1 MQVWSLTVNPITL
14 RTPDLAL
21 CCMLLRTALSISF
34 ALSACLWWPSSVR
47 AADVDVL
54 LGQMTLD
61 EKLALLHGRKDPEPA
76 IGFDSAGYLPG
87 VPRLGIPP
95 LRLTDGPAGIRTTQS
110 ATALPAPVALA
121 ASFDPAVAKRY
132 GEVLGFEGVA
142 RNQQVLLSP
151 MVNLV
156 RVPYAGRNFETFG
169 EDPLLAGAI
178 VAAEIEGIQQNGMMA
193 TVKHFA
199 ANNQEQDRL
208 TIDATVDERTLHEL
222 YLPAFE
228 AAVKAG
234 VASVMC
240 AYNQIN
246 GQFGCENT
254 HLLQDVLRRDWG
266 FEGFVMTDWWA
277 RHSLDALANGLNVEM
292 PGYTHPEYPVDVYFD
307 APLRQAVQQGRIA
320 ETAVD
325 AAVRP
330 LLVMMD
336 RFGMIDGSVAP
347 PAARNIDAHQ
357 VALDTAL
364 AGAVLLKNDNAV
376 LPLANAQLKDTVIFG
391 PTAAFT
397 LAGGGGSSRVL
408 PSARDNTLAAL
419 AALNDGVSPAWQP
432 GYDLDGHTIPASAL
446 ALPDEAGNG
455 LRHIDYKGEIED
467 VVTLERTGNNPLRGT
482 GMWYWDGEIVAPE
495 TGSYELMVQTDG
507 PVASIRHNGKRILF
521 NDSGVLSNAS
531 LVPTRDGL
539 RNAAVTVNLQAGEHF
554 LMRVEAWTGDDRPV
568 QLRLAW
574 LTPSQRQASIDAA
587 VQSAAAANTA
597 VVFAHVEGTE
607 GGDHKTL
614 ALPGYQ
620 DALITALAQRTDA
633 NVVVVLNTGAP
644 VTMPWID
651 EVAAVLQLW
660 YPGQAGGE
668 ATSQLL
674 MGLANPS
681 GKLPVSF
688 PRNEADIPVNEPL
701 RYPGVD
707 NKQEYSEG
715 LLMGYRWYDARN
727 IEPLF
732 AFGHGLSYTTFDYS
746 DLELE
751 RVGDEVN
758 ISFTL
763 RNSGQRTG
771 LEAAQV
777 YLEQEGVE
785 DVTTEVRKLVAFSKV
800 TLTPGESRRLALTV
814 PARSFDYWNTARHD
828 WSQLPGAKVF
838 HVGSSSRD
846 LRLKAML
853 QFSPRQ

>member
-1 MQVWSLTVNPITL
+1 MNPITL

-34 ALSACLWWPSSVR
+34 ALSACLWWPPSVL
-47 AADVDVL
+47 AADVDAL

-76 IGFDSAGYLPG
+76 TGFDSAGYLPG

-208 TIDATVDERTLHEL
+208 TIDAIVDERTLHEL

-320 ETAVD
+320 ESAVD
-325 AAVRP
+325 ATVRP

-336 RFGMIDGSVAP
+336 RFNMLDGSVP
-347 PAARNIDAHQ
+347 TPAARSIDAHQ

-376 LPLANAQLKDTVIFG
+376 LPLANVETMSLGKPTGSARMADVQMAVPPPPPNEITPSTRPSRCNRARTNGAARVIRATAS
-391 PTAAFT
+391 PRSRRTTTAARSAPASRAT
-397 LAGGGGSSRVL
+397 SSREISASSVAG
-408 PSARDNTLAAL
+408 PS
-419 AALNDGVSPAWQP
+419 
-432 GYDLDGHTIPASAL
+432 
-446 ALPDEAGNG
+446 
-455 LRHIDYKGEIED
+455 
-467 VVTLERTGNNPLRGT
+467 
-482 GMWYWDGEIVAPE
+482 
-495 TGSYELMVQTDG
+495 
-507 PVASIRHNGKRILF
+507 
-521 NDSGVLSNAS
+521 
-531 LVPTRDGL
+531 VPTSMSSTECPCSR
-539 RNAAVTVNLQAGEHF
+539 
-554 LMRVEAWTGDDRPV
+554 MR
-568 QLRLAW
+568 
-574 LTPSQRQASIDAA
+574 
-587 VQSAAAANTA
+587 SAT
-597 VVFAHVEGTE
+597 
-607 GGDHKTL
+607 
-614 ALPGYQ
+614 
-620 DALITALAQRTDA
+620 
-633 NVVVVLNTGAP
+633 
-644 VTMPWID
+644 
-651 EVAAVLQLW
+651 
-660 YPGQAGGE
+660 
-668 ATSQLL
+668 
-674 MGLANPS
+674 
-681 GKLPVSF
+681 
-688 PRNEADIPVNEPL
+688 
-701 RYPGVD
+701 
-707 NKQEYSEG
+707 
-715 LLMGYRWYDARN
+715 
-727 IEPLF
+727 
-732 AFGHGLSYTTFDYS
+732 
-746 DLELE
+746 
-751 RVGDEVN
+751 
-758 ISFTL
+758 
-763 RNSGQRTG
+763 
-771 LEAAQV
+771 
-777 YLEQEGVE
+777 
-785 DVTTEVRKLVAFSKV
+785 
-800 TLTPGESRRLALTV
+800 
-814 PARSFDYWNTARHD
+814 
-828 WSQLPGAKVF
+828 
-838 HVGSSSRD
+838 
-846 LRLKAML
+846 
-853 QFSPRQ
+853 